1 VKLADV
7 RISFH
12 SLEIEISF
20 ELQDLGS
27 VSTCTSRLVD
37 IFKVGVDA
45 TVAGIG
51 VSVGSGVSVGR
62 WDSVGYGVCVDT
74 SIDSVQAKTNIRLA
88 VSESMNAFIMAKLY
102 HYSARPFTRPF
113 RLTICYAMLQKT
125 PCLATIYYVQLLGVI
140 GDLMIY
146 TQGVGGSSPPSPTI
160 NLGTK

>member
-51 VSVGSGVSVGR
+51 VSDGSVVSVGR
-62 WDSVGYGVCVDT
+62 WDSVGFGVCLDT
-74 SIDSVQAKTNIRLA
+74 SND
-88 VSESMNAFIMAKLY
+88 
-102 HYSARPFTRPF
+102 
-113 RLTICYAMLQKT
+113 
-125 PCLATIYYVQLLGVI
+125 
-140 GDLMIY
+140 
-146 TQGVGGSSPPSPTI
+146 
-160 NLGTK
+160 